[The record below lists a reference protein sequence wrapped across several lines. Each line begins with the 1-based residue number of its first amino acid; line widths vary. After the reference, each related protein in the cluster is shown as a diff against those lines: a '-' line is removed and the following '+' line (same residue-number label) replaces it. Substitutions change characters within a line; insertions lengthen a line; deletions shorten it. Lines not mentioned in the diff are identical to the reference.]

1 MDKERLY
8 QSLTRTLASKP
19 LSETQLTELVSKI
32 EASKHPVV
40 GVDVCTYGIC
50 LDFAVPENLEDF
62 SLADII
68 DVGIG
73 PIRNI
78 EIFPEGIIL
87 PDRLN
92 VRVTQKL

>member
-1 MDKERLY
+1 MDYEALLKSISE
-8 QSLTRTLASKP
+8 SLASKA
-19 LSETQLTELVSKI
+19 LSEEQLSTLAKKVGGSKY
-32 EASKHPVV
+32 PVV

-50 LDFAVPENLEDF
+50 LDFAVDDHAENLN
-62 SLADII
+62 LKDIL

-73 PIRNI
+73 PVKNI

-92 VRVTQKL
+92 VRLVQKM